1 MIRTRVG
8 YTGDE
13 KLDPT
18 YHDLGDHTE
27 ALQLD
32 FDPNVITYADLL
44 ELFWSAH
51 SPSSPAYSAQ
61 YKAAVFY
68 HSEEQLALAQASL
81 DKLAAVE
88 ERVIQTELIPA
99 TRFYRAEDYHQ
110 KYCLRR
116 NAELTAKF
124 EAIYPDPKDFTD
136 STAAA
141 RLNGQLAGYD
151 TPELVIDPA

>member
-1 MIRTRVG
+1 VIRTRVG

-18 YHDLGDHTE
+18 YHDLGGHTE

-32 FDPNVITYADLL
+32 FDPTVISYADLL
-44 ELFWSAH
+44 EHFWSSH
-51 SPSSPAYSAQ
+51 SPTSPAYSAQ

-68 HSEEQLALAQASL
+68 HTEEQRALAHASM
-81 DKLAAVE
+81 DKLAADA
-88 ERVIQTELIPA
+88 ERIICTELLPA
-99 TRFYRAEDYHQ
+99 SRFYRAEDYHQ

-116 NAELTAKF
+116 NAELTAKL
-124 EAIYPDPKDFTD
+124 EAIYPDPGDFTD

-141 RLNGQLAGYD
+141 RLNGQLAGFGA
-151 TPELVIDPA
+151 LAIDLA